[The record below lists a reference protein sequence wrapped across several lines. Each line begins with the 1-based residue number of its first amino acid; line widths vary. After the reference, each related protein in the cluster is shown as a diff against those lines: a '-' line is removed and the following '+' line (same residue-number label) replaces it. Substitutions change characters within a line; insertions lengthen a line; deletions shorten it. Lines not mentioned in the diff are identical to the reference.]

1 MFTGFNLHSKKYNNY
16 GLYLKNSKNYIP
28 YIKKCDNV
36 ALFTNARDEPH
47 IKEWAAHHLLIGF
60 DYIFITDHLSITPL
74 TNVFKDFDSRVVI
87 NTCTIKTNIKIHL
100 MNEAIT
106 TAKKYNVD
114 WFIYLDADEF
124 IVFNDKVTNITNI
137 KDFLSFYNRK
147 ADMIA
152 INWLLFGSNYLENE
166 PDSILGSYTKSDT
179 YLDRHIK
186 SFVRPNEALY
196 AETPHVYAIKHIDN
210 FYAYDKKIGT
220 LTSFCESNIL
230 GEECPIYIAHYIN
243 QSKESFIKRKIIKP
257 TDDTGKYR
265 GQKDKNLIENIHN
278 NYNNNN
284 NIQPKRLYH
293 EKVQMFLKKEKE
305 KDKDND
311 TAIVILA
318 P

>member
-1 MFTGFNLHSKKYNNY
+1 MFTSFNLNSKKYKNY
-16 GLYLKNSKNYIP
+16 GLYLKNNKNSVP
-28 YIKKCDNV
+28 YIKKCDKV

-47 IKEWAAHHLLIGF
+47 MKEWAAHHLLLGF
-60 DYIFITDHLSITPL
+60 DYVFITDHLSIQPL
-74 TNVFKDFDSRVVI
+74 TQVFKDFDPRVVI
-87 NTCTIKTNIKIHL
+87 DTCTMKTNIKIHL

-124 IVFNDKVTNITNI
+124 IVFNDKLTNITNI
-137 KDFLSFYNRK
+137 KGFLSLYNT

-166 PDSILGSYTKSDT
+166 PGNILGSYTRSDT
-179 YLDRHIK
+179 HLDKHIK

-196 AETPHVYAIKHIDN
+196 ADTPHVYVIKHIEN
-210 FYAYDKKIGT
+210 FYAYNRRICA
-220 LTSFCESNIL
+220 LTSFNECNTP
-230 GEECPIYIAHYIN
+230 GENSPIYIAHYIN

-265 GQKDKNLIENIHN
+265 GHKDKHLVENIHN
-278 NYNNNN
+278 SYNNID

-293 EKVQMFLKKEKE
+293 EKVQSFLKEKRDKE
-305 KDKDND
+305 
-311 TAIVILA
+311 TTPVISV

>member
-1 MFTGFNLHSKKYNNY
+1 MFTGFTLHSKKYNNY
-16 GLYLKNSKNYIP
+16 GLYLKNSKSYIP
-28 YIKKCDNV
+28 YIKKCDKV

-47 IKEWAAHHLLIGF
+47 IKEWAAHHLLLGF
-60 DYIFITDHLSITPL
+60 DYVFITDHLSIHPL

-124 IVFNDKVTNITNI
+124 IVFNDKVTNITTI
-137 KDFLSFYNRK
+137 KEFLSLYNGT

-166 PDSILGSYTKSDT
+166 PDSILGSYTKSDIH
-179 YLDRHIK
+179 LDRHIK

-196 AETPHVYAIKHIDN
+196 AGSPHVYAIKHIYN
-210 FYAYDKKIGT
+210 FYAYDRKIGI
-220 LTSFCESNIL
+220 LTSFNESNIL
-230 GEECPIYIAHYIN
+230 CEKCPIYIAHYVN
-243 QSKESFIKRKIIKP
+243 QSRESFIKRKIIKP

-265 GQKDKNLIENIHN
+265 GQKDNHLVENIHN
-278 NYNNNN
+278 NYNNND

-293 EKVQMFLKKEKE
+293 EKVQMFLKEKEKE
-305 KDKDND
+305 KE
-311 TAIVILA
+311 TT

>member
-1 MFTGFNLHSKKYNNY
+1 MFTSFNLHSKKYKNY
-16 GLYLKNSKNYIP
+16 GTYLKNNKSNSS
-28 YIKKCDNV
+28 YIKKCDKV

-47 IKEWAAHHLLIGF
+47 IKEWAAHHLLLGF
-60 DYIFITDHLSITPL
+60 DYIFITDHLSIQPL
-74 TNVFKDFDSRVVI
+74 MQVFKDFDPRVVI

-124 IVFNDKVTNITNI
+124 IVFNDKVMNITNI
-137 KDFLSFYNRK
+137 KGFLSLYNGV

-152 INWLLFGSNYLENE
+152 INWLLFGSNYLDNE

-179 YLDRHIK
+179 HINSHIK

-196 AETPHVYAIKHIDN
+196 ADTPHVYAIKHIEN
-210 FYAYDKKIGT
+210 FYSYDRKIGA
-220 LTSFCESNIL
+220 LTSFNECNIQ
-230 GEECPIYIAHYIN
+230 GDKCPIYIAHYVN

-257 TDDTGKYR
+257 TDNTGEYR
-265 GQKDKNLIENIHN
+265 GEKDKHLVDNIHKQH
-278 NYNNNN
+278 
-284 NIQPKRLYH
+284 NIIDNFKPKELYH
-293 EKVQMFLKKEKE
+293 EKVQGFLREKEKE
-305 KDKDND
+305 TD
-311 TAIVILA
+311 TIQQ